1 MATLGVAADWRD
13 VALVLAVRLALQIGG
28 LPATAAAT
36 TGSTE

>member
-1 MATLGVAADWRD
+1 MATLGVVADWRD

-28 LPATAAAT
+28 LPATTAAT